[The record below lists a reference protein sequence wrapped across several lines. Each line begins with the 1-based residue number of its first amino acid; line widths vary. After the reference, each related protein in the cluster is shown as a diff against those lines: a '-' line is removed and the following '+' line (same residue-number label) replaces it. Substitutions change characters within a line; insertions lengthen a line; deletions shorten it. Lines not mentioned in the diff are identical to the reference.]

1 MILKCNDCGHEL
13 TTNTMNSST
22 LTCSECGGGRSVKNP
37 KEGVPGM
44 NFVDS
49 GTGKKRVL

>member
-1 MILKCNDCGHEL
+1 MILRCDECGDEL
-13 TTNTMNSST
+13 TTNTMNSQT
-22 LTCSECGGGRSVKNP
+22 LRCTICGAGRSVKNP

-44 NFVDS
+44 SFVDS